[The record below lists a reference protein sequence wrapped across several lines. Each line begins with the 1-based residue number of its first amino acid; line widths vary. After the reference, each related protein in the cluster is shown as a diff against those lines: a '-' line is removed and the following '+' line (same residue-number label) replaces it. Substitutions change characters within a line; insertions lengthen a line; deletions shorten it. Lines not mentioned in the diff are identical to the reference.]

1 MDRKN
6 ILRDYEFTREDY
18 VFVEAVMSQHARDLA
33 AKAEEKKQELLRY
46 KKSMSEDMSRAIESI
61 FDPVPMYEPIT
72 EEDEKDYARRQ
83 REYEAQCEENIQR
96 LLKETE
102 YAGSLSVKARMLHSF
117 GDERANN

>member
-18 VFVEAVMSQHARDLA
+18 VFVEAVMSQHARDLT

-61 FDPVPMYEPIT
+61 LIRFQCMSPSPKRMKRIT
-72 EEDEKDYARRQ
+72 Q
-83 REYEAQCEENIQR
+83 G
-96 LLKETE
+96 
-102 YAGSLSVKARMLHSF
+102 GSVSMKRNAKRTSS
-117 GDERANN
+117 AY

>member
-6 ILRDYEFTREDY
+6 ILSDYEFTREDY
-18 VFVEAVMSQHARDLA
+18 AFVEAVMSQHKRDLI

-72 EEDEKDYARRQ
+72 Q
-83 REYEAQCEENIQR
+83 G
-96 LLKETE
+96 
-102 YAGSLSVKARMLHSF
+102 GSVSMKRNAKRTSS
-117 GDERANN
+117 AC

>member
-1 MDRKN
+1 MDKKN
-6 ILRDYEFTREDY
+6 ILSDHEFTREDY
-18 VFVEAVMSQHARDLA
+18 VFVEAVMSQHARDLT

-72 EEDEKDYARRQ
+72 EEDEEDYARRQ

-96 LLKETE
+96 LLKEAE
-102 YAGSLSVKARMLHSF
+102 DAGSLSVKAHMLHSF
-117 GDERANN
+117 WDELANN